1 MKRVLIIYTGGT
13 IGMTRTENGY
23 APRAGY
29 FRAALDAIPDLRAP
43 EMPEWEFYEL
53 SPLLDSSNMT
63 VREWNCIA
71 ELIAQKYD
79 DYDGFVVLHGTD
91 TMAYTASAL
100 SFMLG
105 GLDKPVVLTGSQIPL
120 CEIRS
125 DGRDN
130 LITALL
136 IAGEGIVREV
146 CLYFGGKLLRGNR
159 ATKYSADGLIAFIS
173 PNYPSLAEAGISI
186 KYNETA
192 LLPRQE
198 GGLKLQTL
206 DNIPIG
212 VIKVFP
218 GIQFSLFEAI
228 MTEKL
233 RGIVIETFGAGNIPG
248 DGNARLP
255 IIRKAFQNGAHGLL
269 AVSAGRGVARHLR
282 NVQRAQKGGRGQRTR
297 HDDRG
302 RRCKALLSL
311 LLRLRQGEDQAGDGG
326 GSPRRDQRFLSASRA
341 SFVSTSQSSVSGAS
355 KSSRSS
361 KCLLMTALPP
371 TSPSSDKSSGK
382 KRAGK
387 MQGLPR
393 TPLCPNPTM
402 FSLCA
407 RKNSSSCATVLRLSI
422 GWSATMKQ
430 SASQSD
436 SAAVPRRIVSLWPCS
451 GCLFRSV
458 SKPNFLAAASTFSC
472 CVTTSTREKL
482 SLGIASSACSIRGF
496 PFTIAAS
503 LFSPKR
509 AALPAAMTTHPIF
522 NVLSI

>member
-100 SFMLG
+100 SFMLD

-146 CLYFGGKLLRGNR
+146 CLYFG
-159 ATKYSADGLIAFIS
+159 AFVS
-173 PNYPSLAEAGISI
+173 PNYSSLAEAGISI
-186 KYNETA
+186 KYNEAA

-198 GGLKLQTL
+198 GGLRLQTL

-248 DGNARLP
+248 DGNALLP
-255 IIRKAFQNGAHGLL
+255 IIRKAFQNGTVLTVCSQCPQG
-269 AVSAGRGVARHLR
+269 AVSLGTYETSSALKKAGAVSGLDMTTEAAVAKLYYLFSCGYDKEKIKQAMEEDLRG
-282 NVQRAQKGGRGQRTR
+282 
-297 HDDRG
+297 
-302 RRCKALLSL
+302 
-311 LLRLRQGEDQAGDGG
+311 EI
-326 GSPRRDQRFLSASRA
+326 
-341 SFVSTSQSSVSGAS
+341 SVS
-355 KSSRSS
+355 
-361 KCLLMTALPP
+361 
-371 TSPSSDKSSGK
+371 
-382 KRAGK
+382 
-387 MQGLPR
+387 
-393 TPLCPNPTM
+393 
-402 FSLCA
+402 
-407 RKNSSSCATVLRLSI
+407 
-422 GWSATMKQ
+422 
-430 SASQSD
+430 
-436 SAAVPRRIVSLWPCS
+436 
-451 GCLFRSV
+451 
-458 SKPNFLAAASTFSC
+458 
-472 CVTTSTREKL
+472 
-482 SLGIASSACSIRGF
+482 
-496 PFTIAAS
+496 
-503 LFSPKR
+503 
-509 AALPAAMTTHPIF
+509 
-522 NVLSI
+522 

>member
-159 ATKYSADGLIAFIS
+159 ATKYSADGLIAFVS
-173 PNYPSLAEAGISI
+173 PNYSSLAEAGISI
-186 KYNETA
+186 KYNEAA

-198 GGLKLQTL
+198 GGLRLQTL

-248 DGNARLP
+248 DGDALLP
-255 IIRKAFQNGAHGLL
+255 IIRKAFQNGTVLTVCSQCPQG
-269 AVSAGRGVARHLR
+269 AVSLGAYETSSALKKAGA
-282 NVQRAQKGGRGQRTR
+282 
-297 HDDRG
+297 
-302 RRCKALLSL
+302 
-311 LLRLRQGEDQAGDGG
+311 
-326 GSPRRDQRFLSASRA
+326 
-341 SFVSTSQSSVSGAS
+341 VSG
-355 KSSRSS
+355 
-361 KCLLMTALPP
+361 LDMT
-371 TSPSSDKSSGK
+371 TE
-382 KRAGK
+382 
-387 MQGLPR
+387 
-393 TPLCPNPTM
+393 
-402 FSLCA
+402 
-407 RKNSSSCATVLRLSI
+407 
-422 GWSATMKQ
+422 
-430 SASQSD
+430 
-436 SAAVPRRIVSLWPCS
+436 AAVAKLYY
-451 GCLFRSV
+451 L
-458 SKPNFLAAASTFSC
+458 FSC
-472 CVTTSTREKL
+472 GYDKEKIKQAMEEDL
-482 SLGIASSACSIRGF
+482 RGE
-496 PFTIAAS
+496 I
-503 LFSPKR
+503 
-509 AALPAAMTTHPIF
+509 
-522 NVLSI
+522 NVS